1 MPFGCSTAVFI
12 TDQLIKPIKIYAHR
26 LGVDLSVYIDDG
38 IVIEISNFKCLS
50 STYFVISLI
59 LYSGWSFQ
67 LSKCILSPVKEIV
80 YLGYILN
87 SDSMIISLP
96 EVKLLK
102 IEFLLQQLFSAFLNN
117 QLIESRFL
125 ASFLGKLS
133 HAFYSHGNFVKIV
146 ARMSNHTL
154 GRNIC
159 DSGWD
164 SSLLINKDMYCEF
177 QLCFKYLRTFNGQ
190 SLKLEQTDFEFLNK
204 DQTSF
209 LTMDIDPRDFEKPY
223 FVFASGISCI

>member
-1 MPFGCSTAVFI
+1 M
-12 TDQLIKPIKIYAHR
+12 
-26 LGVDLSVYIDDG
+26 
-38 IVIEISNFKCLS
+38 
-50 STYFVISLI
+50 ISLI

-67 LSKCILSPVKEIV
+67 LPKCILSPVKEIV

-102 IEFLLQQLFSAFLNN
+102 IEFLLQQLFTAFLDNKP
-117 QLIESRFL
+117 IESRFL

-146 ARMSNHTL
+146 ARMSNHAL
-154 GRNIC
+154 GNTVC
-159 DSGWD
+159 NFGWD
-164 SSLLINKDMYCEF
+164 SSLLINCDMHVEYN
-177 QLCFKYLRTFNGQ
+177 LCFQYLRKFNGQ
-190 SLKLEQTDFEFLNK
+190 SLRQEQAHFEFLNK

-209 LTMDIDPRDFEKPY
+209 LTMDVDPRDFEKPY
-223 FVFASGISCI
+223 FVFASGTSCINFL